1 MTLQLVQI
9 IFLLVCLALCA
20 LILLQQSKSGGG
32 MGALGGGA
40 SSTVFGA
47 RGAGTFLYKTTRFL
61 AAVFFVGALLLGY
74 LQNREA
80 HRDNSILNQQT
91 AAKDVEKSEAALDI
105 PTSGMDNP
113 PPASN
118 TDVPTPAE

>member
-9 IFLLVCLALCA
+9 IFLLACLVLCA
-20 LILLQQSKSGGG
+20 LFLLQQSKSGG
-32 MGALGGGA
+32 MGALGGGGA

-61 AAVFFVGALLLGY
+61 AVVFFVGALLLGY
-74 LQNREA
+74 LQNREV
-80 HRDNSILNQQT
+80 HRDNSILNQKTVAQE
-91 AAKDVEKSEAALDI
+91 AEKSEAALDI
-105 PTSGMDNP
+105 PAAGVDNP

-118 TDVPTPAE
+118 TDVPTPAK

>member
-9 IFLLVCLALCA
+9 IFLLACLALCA

-32 MGALGGGA
+32 MGALGGGGA

-61 AAVFFVGALLLGY
+61 AVVFFVGALLLGY
-74 LQNREA
+74 LQ
-80 HRDNSILNQQT
+80 HR
-91 AAKDVEKSEAALDI
+91 AVHR
-105 PTSGMDNP
+105 
-113 PPASN
+113 
-118 TDVPTPAE
+118 

>member
-9 IFLLVCLALCA
+9 IFLLTCVALCA

-61 AAVFFVGALLLGY
+61 AVVFFVGALLLGY
-74 LQNREA
+74 LQNREV
-80 HRDNSILNQQT
+80 HRDNSILNQKTVAQE
-91 AAKDVEKSEAALDI
+91 AEKSEAALDI
-105 PTSGMDNP
+105 PAAGVDNP

-118 TDVPTPAE
+118 TDVPTPAK